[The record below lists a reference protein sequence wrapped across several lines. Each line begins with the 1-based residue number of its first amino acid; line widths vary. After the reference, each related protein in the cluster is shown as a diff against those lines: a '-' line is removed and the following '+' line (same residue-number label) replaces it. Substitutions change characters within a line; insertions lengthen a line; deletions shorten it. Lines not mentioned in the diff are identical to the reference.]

1 MSSTAALPPLNTPRK
16 TEQGWVID
24 LPSDV
29 LQIMGLEQGSTGL
42 LHPRPGG
49 LEVEIL
55 PPLSPEQE
63 AEFEAI
69 FEQSEAVFR
78 ELQRRGD

>member
-1 MSSTAALPPLNTPRK
+1 MSASVTLPPLNTPRK
-16 TEQGWVID
+16 TGQGWVID
-24 LPSDV
+24 IPSDV
-29 LQIMGLEQGSTGL
+29 IQIMGLDEGSIGL

-55 PPLSPEQE
+55 PPLSPEQV

-69 FEQSEAVFR
+69 FEESEALFR